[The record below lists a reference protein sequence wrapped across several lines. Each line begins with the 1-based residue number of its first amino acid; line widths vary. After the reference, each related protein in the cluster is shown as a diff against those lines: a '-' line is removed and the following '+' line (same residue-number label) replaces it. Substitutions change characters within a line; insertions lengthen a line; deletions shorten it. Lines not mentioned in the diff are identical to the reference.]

1 MLAVEELFI
10 VLESTMSGSP
20 WELLPRGEKGQALT
34 CTMGWTGASSPHTSW
49 QVLGQ
54 KSLQLLSKQY
64 FSQDKV
70 FQSSIGQLK
79 DT

>member
-10 VLESTMSGSP
+10 VLENIMSGTP

-34 CTMGWTGASSPHTSW
+34 CTMGWTGPSSHRTSW

-54 KSLQLLSKQY
+54 KSLQLLGKLY
-64 FSQDKV
+64 FNQDKV
-70 FQSSIGQLK
+70 FQSSIG
-79 DT
+79 